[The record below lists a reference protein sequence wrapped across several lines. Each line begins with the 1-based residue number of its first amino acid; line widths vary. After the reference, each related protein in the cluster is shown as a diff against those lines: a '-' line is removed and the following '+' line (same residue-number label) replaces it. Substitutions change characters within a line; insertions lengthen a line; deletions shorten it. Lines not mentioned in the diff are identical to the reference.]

1 MKWESLQ
8 FKPYGFEF
16 SSCELKPFG
25 DYSCPNAASCPH
37 GKKKS
42 SPKTFGHEVAIAKEH
57 IVGDLSVKK
66 PETYGLHFLLN
77 EHGL

>member
-1 MKWESLQ
+1 MNLNLLVITLVQ
-8 FKPYGFEF
+8 MQLPA
-16 SSCELKPFG
+16 LI
-25 DYSCPNAASCPH
+25 

-42 SPKTFGHEVAIAKEH
+42 SPRTFGHEVAIAKEH

-66 PETYGLHFLLN
+66 PEPYGLHLLLN